1 MKHRLEPVQF
11 PEQDLHVLF
20 RISLAG
26 QDPLP
31 VIRRF
36 LRRALREGIVD
47 GAAVIGRMPTP
58 LGHAAI
64 LEDGR
69 LRAFVFVQWNEK
81 TYATP
86 YTMFPSRS
94 RMGQWFRLAR
104 EMGDARLMG
113 TRAEDLEGG
122 GRGGRGMGTA
132 PRGMRWCPACEGLNP
147 GAASRCIWCRRHIPE
162 GEEGE
167 GERKREGGT
176 PVAALPGPAEPPG
189 GRRAP

>member
-1 MKHRLEPVQF
+1 MKHRFEPVQF

-20 RISLAG
+20 RVSLAG

-36 LRRALREGIVD
+36 LRRALREGVVNE
-47 GAAVIGRMPTP
+47 AAIIGRMPTP

-69 LRAFVFVQWNEK
+69 LRAFVFVQWNGK

-94 RMGQWFRLAR
+94 RMGQWLRLAR
-104 EMGDARLMG
+104 EMGDARLLG
-113 TRAEDLEGG
+113 TPAADLEDG
-122 GRGGRGMGTA
+122 GRGAGGTGA
-132 PRGMRWCPACEGLNP
+132 TPRGIRWCPACEGLNLR
-147 GAASRCIWCRRHIPE
+147 AASRCIWCRRSLPE

-167 GERKREGGT
+167 GERKREGDV

-189 GRRAP
+189 GRRGP